1 MRGNSAEEVA
11 ERVLSQTSIWG
22 LQVII
27 RNIITSNNHEFMIFL
42 EVRTVNVLCVV
53 LGAKVLLCVRKLS
66 CIHHI
71 SCGRPIVPIFMSKT

>member
-53 LGAKVLLCVRKLS
+53 LGAKVYCFVL
-66 CIHHI
+66 
-71 SCGRPIVPIFMSKT
+71 GN